1 MKSKAQIKQ
10 LYLKCNCI
18 PLLFWLTFERLMLR
32 QILILT
38 SRHRRDSWK
47 CWCTPWWWSSVV
59 SATVKTLL
67 NIRKMWSLSWLSAHS
82 NGGFREDTDFNVN
95 SKLKHN
101 CNPTTLIHEVSPHY
115 ARPRR
120 PHVDFRTRQ
129 GQSLFRVSKE
139 VCAYTQKRMHT
150 CKRLNLWL
158 AKWQGADNTGLQA
171 ICMLLRVKKGHWLVH
186 L

>member
-59 SATVKTLL
+59 SASVKTLL

-101 CNPTTLIHEVSPHY
+101 CNLTSAPTCGLPDTTRTEFVQSFQRGVCIYTETY
-115 ARPRR
+115 AHMQTP
-120 PHVDFRTRQ
+120 
-129 GQSLFRVSKE
+129 QSV
-139 VCAYTQKRMHT
+139 
-150 CKRLNLWL
+150 
-158 AKWQGADNTGLQA
+158 TG
-171 ICMLLRVKKGHWLVH
+171 
-186 L
+186 

>member
-59 SATVKTLL
+59 SASVKTLW
-67 NIRKMWSLSWLSAHS
+67 NIRKMWSCLDCQHAVMVASDWLY
-82 NGGFREDTDFNVN
+82 

-101 CNPTTLIHEVSPHY
+101 CNLTTLIHEVSPHY
-115 ARPRR
+115 TRPRC
-120 PHVDFRTRQ
+120 PHADFRTRQ

-139 VCAYTQKRMHT
+139 VCANTQKRMHT

-171 ICMLLRVKKGHWLVH
+171 ICMLLRVQKAHWLVH